1 MASLV
6 VNITTGPEN
15 PTKASLGLLV
25 SKVAASEGHEVTIFL
40 AGDGVQ
46 LLRDA
51 VLDSVQGIGTGSAR
65 EHFDALADK
74 NVKVYASG
82 MSSKARGLTEAEV
95 GGKAELVMPDV
106 LARLITDSD
115 QAVVY

>member
-1 MASLV
+1 LASLL

-15 PTKASLGLLV
+15 PTKAALGLLV
-25 SKVAASEGHEVTIFL
+25 SKIAVAEGHDVTIFL

-51 VLDSVQGIGTGSAR
+51 VLDSVHGIGTGPAR
-65 EHFDALADK
+65 EHFDALREK
-74 NVKVYASG
+74 NVKIFASG
-82 MSSKARGLTEAEV
+82 MSSKARGLSEDEI

-106 LARLITDSD
+106 LVRLITESD